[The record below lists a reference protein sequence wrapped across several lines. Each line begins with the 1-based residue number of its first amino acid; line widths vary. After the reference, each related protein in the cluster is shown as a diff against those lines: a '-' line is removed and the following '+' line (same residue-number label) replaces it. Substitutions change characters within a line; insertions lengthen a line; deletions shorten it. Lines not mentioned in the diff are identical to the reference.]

1 MIRGMAG
8 VRSSRPRSP
17 WAGDDHE
24 LFRETARAWVEREVV
39 PNDERWQARGWV
51 DAELWPSAGAAG
63 LLGTDVP
70 VEHGGHGGDF
80 GFECVVYEE
89 LLQAGFS
96 CFGKGVHEIATHYV
110 LEYGSDEQREA
121 WLPALVRG
129 DLVGAIAM
137 TEPGAGSDLRGITTS
152 AVRDGDHYVVNGSKT
167 FITNGLLSTL
177 ICLVVRTD
185 AGAGSQG
192 FTLLM
197 VETEGLEG
205 FTRGQPLH
213 KVGQHAQDT
222 CELHFQDA
230 RIPVSAS
237 LGEGQGLY
245 QLMQQLPYERTV
257 VAVMAVA
264 ALERVIADTVAYANE
279 RQAFGKPLM
288 ALQNTRFKLAE
299 AHTAATI
306 GRVFVDH
313 CITRVIDGTLDT
325 VTASMAKWWM
335 TDQQWRQID
344 ECLQLFGGYG
354 YMLEYPV
361 ARAFID
367 ARVQPIYAGSNEI
380 MKEIV
385 ARSLER
391 E

>member
-1 MIRGMAG
+1 M
-8 VRSSRPRSP
+8 
-17 WAGDDHE
+17 
-24 LFRETARAWVEREVV
+24 

-89 LLQAGFS
+89 LLHAGFS

-129 DLVGAIAM
+129 ELVGAIAM

-167 FITNGLLSTL
+167 FITNGLHATL

-185 AGAGSQG
+185 AGRRLAGLHAADGRDRRPRGLHPRAAAAQG
-192 FTLLM
+192 RPARAGHL
-197 VETEGLEG
+197 
-205 FTRGQPLH
+205 RAPLP
-213 KVGQHAQDT
+213 GR
-222 CELHFQDA
+222 

>member
-1 MIRGMAG
+1 MIHRMPGARPP
-8 VRSSRPRSP
+8 RSRSP
-17 WAGDDHE
+17 WSSDEHE
-24 LFRETARAWVEREVV
+24 LFRETARAWVAREIL
-39 PNDERWQARGWV
+39 PNDARWQERGYV
-51 DAELWPSAGAAG
+51 DAGLWRSAGEAG
-63 LLGTDVP
+63 LLGTDIP
-70 VEHGGHGGDF
+70 AEHGGPGGDF

-89 LLQAGFS
+89 LLGAGFA

-110 LEYGSDEQREA
+110 LAYGTDEQRSS
-121 WLPALVRG
+121 WLARLVRG
-129 DLVGAIAM
+129 ELVGAIAM
-137 TEPGAGSDLRGITTS
+137 SEPGAGSDLRGITTS
-152 AVRDGDHYVVNGSKT
+152 AVRDGDHYVVNGTKT
-167 FITNGLLSTL
+167 FITNGLHANL

-185 AGAGSQG
+185 ADAGSGG

-197 VETEGLEG
+197 VETDGLEG
-205 FTRGQPLH
+205 FTRGRPLH
-213 KVGQHAQDT
+213 KLGQHAQDT
-222 CELHFQDA
+222 CELAFEDC
-230 RIPVSAS
+230 RVPVSSS
-237 LGEGQGLY
+237 LGEGKGLY
-245 QLMQQLPYERTV
+245 QLMEQLPYERTV
-257 VAVMAVA
+257 VAVMAIA
-264 ALERVIADTVAYANE
+264 ALERVVADTVAYARE

-313 CITRVIDGTLDT
+313 CVVRVIDGTLDT

-335 TDQQWRQID
+335 TEQQWRQID

-354 YMLEYPV
+354 YMLEYPI
-361 ARAFID
+361 ARAFLD
-367 ARVQPIYAGSNEI
+367 ARVQPIYAGANEI